1 MRKQIQSIA
10 LVILGAL
17 LYGFGFN
24 YFIVANNLAE
34 GGVSGLALLFFY
46 ATGFPVAYFI
56 VLVNIPLLFIGWYLW
71 GFSFVGKSILGVA
84 ATAAAI
90 ELCGSLLLP
99 VDNLLLPALYGGLLT
114 GAGLG
119 IIIRNGATTGGTDI
133 IGRMLNQFFGISMG
147 RFYLLFDLCVL
158 ILTALIHGL
167 EIALYSLVTVY
178 VASKIV
184 DLVIDGLDAA
194 KQAII
199 ISPHTD
205 EIIGFITRDL
215 GRGVTI
221 LNGRGG
227 YYGTEKDVILCVV
240 GRNQIFRLR
249 KGISAIDPEA
259 FMILS
264 NAYEI
269 YGCGFREN
277 KRSLD

>member
-1 MRKQIQSIA
+1 MRKQLQSMV
-10 LVILGAL
+10 LVIFGAL

-56 VLVNIPLLFIGWYLW
+56 VLVNIPLLLIGWYLW

-90 ELCGSLLLP
+90 ELCGNLLLP

-199 ISPHTD
+199 ISPHAD